1 MQQSIATAK
10 NELVKMIPAGK
21 KEKEALK
28 KLQILWMK
36 VATRQKHIQLADCSN
51 YGWCTVKC
59 YEANLLA
66 SDSDDEKSIKKA
78 EKEAQRE
85 VEE

>member
-1 MQQSIATAK
+1 MGEDDTSWWEEEGSTENATNSLDEGAK
-10 NELVKMIPAGK
+10 
-21 KEKEALK
+21 AL
-28 KLQILWMK
+28 
-36 VATRQKHIQLADCSN
+36 ATRQKHIQLADCSK